1 MFHEGNL
8 FRWGGGVGVGGHF
21 IISIQ
26 VAKDA
31 IYLDRLKVI
40 GPDPDLIDLRST
52 WRKKA
57 KKWTTPPPP
66 THPLKVTGPKG
77 KIHQVP

>member
-1 MFHEGNL
+1 MKATYSV
-8 FRWGGGVGVGGHF
+8 GVGGGHF

-52 WRKKA
+52 
-57 KKWTTPPPP
+57 
-66 THPLKVTGPKG
+66 
-77 KIHQVP
+77 